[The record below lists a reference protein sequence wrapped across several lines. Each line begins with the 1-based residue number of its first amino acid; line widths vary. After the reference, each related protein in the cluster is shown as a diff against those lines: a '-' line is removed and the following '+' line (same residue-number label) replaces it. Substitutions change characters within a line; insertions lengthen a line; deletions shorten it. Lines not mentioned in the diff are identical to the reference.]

1 MGKTLNE
8 EIFGTENCLKRKL
21 KIRLGENTSQG
32 RFWEGIREVT
42 NIRNEKFSDQNTENS
57 SQGKYASRK
66 ICENNQGSDNSEVKN
81 STNGSSM
88 KIRTTLQKKTRKEKQ
103 RKNIQ
108 QKHTSR
114 RSSQ

>member
-42 NIRNEKFSDQNTENS
+42 NIRNEKFSD
-57 SQGKYASRK
+57 
-66 ICENNQGSDNSEVKN
+66 
-81 STNGSSM
+81 
-88 KIRTTLQKKTRKEKQ
+88 
-103 RKNIQ
+103 
-108 QKHTSR
+108 
-114 RSSQ
+114 